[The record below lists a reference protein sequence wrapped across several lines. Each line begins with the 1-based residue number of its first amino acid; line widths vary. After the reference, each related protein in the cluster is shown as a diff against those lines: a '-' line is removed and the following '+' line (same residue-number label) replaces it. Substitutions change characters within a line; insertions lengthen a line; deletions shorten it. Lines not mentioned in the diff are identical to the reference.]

1 MESPADGKFRFEN
14 FELDC
19 AKRVLKRDGEP
30 VALKS
35 KTIDLLQHLVE
46 NHGRLITKQ
55 ELLDC
60 VWPEQFVEENNLT
73 VQISALRKV
82 FGPGQFIATIPG
94 KGYKFVAEVSQ
105 TGVPE
110 ELIIEQRSFS
120 RITIEEHESRTATET
135 ERASRGVSSTALKAI
150 AATAT
155 VGLLLLSTLGFVYWR
170 QTANAGTD
178 NYKLAKLTTSGDIT
192 SATITPDGNYT
203 VFARKEAGGESLWLR
218 QIASGSQ
225 QQIVAPKPI
234 RYVGLTVTPDGR
246 SIYATTFSP
255 ELPDPQV
262 WQMPL
267 LGGDHKVIDG
277 VTSGAAVSFS
287 PDGEK
292 IAYTESRSS
301 MNETQLLTSNANGT
315 DKKVIRRATDGR
327 RSFPNFNANPVAWS
341 PDGSVIAAAVEQ
353 STDSVKCGIILAD
366 PENKTEKYATDRR
379 WDVIEHLAWID
390 SDTLAFIGYTI
401 DPWIGQVWTVSRSSG
416 EVRQITNDLSNYS
429 WLASTGGKILT
440 VQRNSSS
447 HISVNDLNFADATAS
462 GRAVRAESGEINQ
475 VAFAPDG
482 SILFGSSATGKRE
495 IWKMDADGSNA
506 KQLTA
511 NANITF
517 GLSVSSVD
525 GSMVFCSSENG
536 KHLLKLA
543 DADGRNIRLLTDGPE
558 DVNPNFTPDGRS
570 VIFQKGLNNKTVTL
584 WRMAIDGGSR
594 KQLTQTSGVKP
605 TVSPDGSKVA
615 YYFMDQTVDGLWKVG
630 IISTDDG
637 TPLNKLSFPKPV
649 TERQMQW
656 LADGSAIGQIFYEGD
671 RIDLLVM
678 PLDGSGSKLISD
690 VGRGEVQSLAFSR
703 DGKKLA
709 ISYTEQRPDVVLI
722 SR

>member
-1 MESPADGKFRFEN
+1 MESLAAGKFRFDD

-19 AKRVLKRDGEP
+19 SKRVLKRNGEP

-60 VWPEQFVEENNLT
+60 VWPDQFVEENNLT

-94 KGYKFVAEVSQ
+94 KGYKFVADVTQ
-105 TGVPE
+105 PGVQD

-135 ERASRGVSSTALKAI
+135 DASHHVNSTWLKAI
-150 AATAT
+150 AASAAI
-155 VGLLLLSTLGFVYWR
+155 GLLLLTTLGFVYWR
-170 QTANAGTD
+170 QTAKAGSD
-178 NYKLAKLTTSGDIT
+178 NYKLAKLTSSGDIT
-192 SATITPDGNYT
+192 AATITPDGNYT
-203 VFARKEAGGESLWLR
+203 VFARKEAQGESLWLR

-225 QQIVAPKPI
+225 QQIMGAKPI
-234 RYVGLTVTPDGR
+234 RYVGLAVTPNGG

-255 ELPDPQV
+255 ELPDPQL
-262 WQMPL
+262 WQIPL

-277 VTSGAAVSFS
+277 VTSGSAVSFS
-287 PDGEK
+287 PDGAR
-292 IAYTESRSS
+292 IAYAESRSS
-301 MNETQLLTSNANGT
+301 QNETQVLTSNSDGT
-315 DKKVIRRATDGR
+315 DKKVILRGPDGK
-327 RSFPNFNANPVAWS
+327 RSFPNFNASPVAWS

-353 STDSVKCGIILAD
+353 GSDSVKYGIVLAGL
-366 PENKTEKYATDRR
+366 ENKTEKYVTERR

-390 SDTLAFIGYTI
+390 DDTLAFIGYTI
-401 DPWIGQVWTVSRSSG
+401 DPWIGQVWTVSRSTG
-416 EVRQITNDLSNYS
+416 EVRQITNDLSSYS
-429 WLASTGGKILT
+429 WLGSSGGKLLT

-447 HISVNDLNFADATAS
+447 HIAVNDIDVVAGTAS
-462 GRAVRAESGEINQ
+462 GRDVRAESGEINQ
-475 VAFAPDG
+475 VAFSPEG
-482 SILFGSSATGKRE
+482 SLVFGSNASGKRE

-517 GLSVSSVD
+517 GLSISPVD

-543 DADGRNIRLLTDGPE
+543 DADGRNIRLLTEGPE

-584 WRMAIDGGSR
+584 WRLSIDSGSR
-594 KQLTQTSGVKP
+594 SQLLRTAGGKP
-605 TVSPDGSKVA
+605 TVSPDGSKAA
-615 YYFMDQTVDGLWKVG
+615 YYFMDQAAAGIWKVG
-630 IISTDDG
+630 IISTENG
-637 TPLNKLSFPKPV
+637 TPLQKLSFPKPV
-649 TERQMQW
+649 IERQMRW

-671 RIDLLVM
+671 RVDLLVI
-678 PLDGSGSKLISD
+678 PVDGSVSKLISG
-690 VGRGEVQSLAFSR
+690 VGRGDVQSLAFSR
-703 DGKKLA
+703 DGRKLA
-709 ISYTEQRPDVVLI
+709 ISYTVQRPDIVLI
-722 SR
+722 SK